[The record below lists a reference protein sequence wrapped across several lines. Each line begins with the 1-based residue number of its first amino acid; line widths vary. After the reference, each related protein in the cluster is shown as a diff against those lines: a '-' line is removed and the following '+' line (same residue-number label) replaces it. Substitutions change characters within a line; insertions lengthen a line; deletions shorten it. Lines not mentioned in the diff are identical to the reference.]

1 MSDAT
6 GLLVAKDRAGVIGTV
21 LGNNPGMAENI
32 AERIVDEAVKF
43 TATCAKNPR
52 DRLRPSRV
60 VDEGWH
66 ALILH
71 TRVYKELCDDFGI
84 FVHHVPEPPD
94 PSRHN
99 AGELTRTR
107 EMIRKAG
114 FTVDGALWLAPTD
127 ESIPVAANCEHS
139 EPGGEGTCTGD
150 CSNTG
155 PN

>member
-1 MSDAT
+1 MTDVTAI
-6 GLLVAKDRAGVIGTV
+6 LERPKRAGVIRTV
-21 LGNNPGMAENI
+21 LDNNPGMDPDM

-43 TATCAKNPR
+43 TAACAKFP
-52 DRLRPSRV
+52 DARLRPSRV

-71 TRVYKELCDDFGI
+71 TRVYSELCDGLGR
-84 FVHHVPEPPD
+84 FVHHMPEPPD

-99 AGELTRTR
+99 AGELTRTQ
-107 EMIRKAG
+107 EMIARAG
-114 FTVDGALWLAPTD
+114 FTVDDALWLAPTD
-127 ESIPVAANCEHS
+127 QTIPVAASCQHS
-139 EPGGEGTCTGD
+139 PPGPNGSCSGD

>member
-1 MSDAT
+1 MTDVTA
-6 GLLVAKDRAGVIGTV
+6 LLDRPQRLGVARTV
-21 LGNNPGMAENI
+21 LNNNPRLSEGM

-43 TATCAKNPR
+43 TATCARFPEA
-52 DRLRPSRV
+52 RLRPSRI

-71 TRVYKELCDDFGI
+71 TRLYHSLCDGLGR
-84 FVHHVPEPPD
+84 FVHHAPELPD

-99 AGELTRTR
+99 AGELTRTQ
-107 EMIRKAG
+107 EMITKAG
-114 FTVDGALWLAPTD
+114 LSVDDALWLAPTD
-127 ESIPVAANCEHS
+127 ESIPVAASCEHS
-139 EPGGEGTCTGD
+139 EPGGEGTCSGD

>member
-6 GLLVAKDRAGVIGTV
+6 GLLADKERAGVIRTV
-21 LGNNPGMAENI
+21 LSNNPGMAEDT
-32 AERIVDEAVKF
+32 AARIVNEAIKF
-43 TATCAKNPR
+43 TATCAKFPEA
-52 DRLRPSRV
+52 RLRPSRV

-71 TRVYKELCDDFGI
+71 TRVYKDLCDGLGR
-84 FVHHVPEPPD
+84 FVHHTPQPPD

-99 AGELTRTR
+99 SGELTRTQ
-107 EMIRKAG
+107 EMIVKAG
-114 FTVDGALWLAPTD
+114 FPVDDALWLAPGD
-127 ESIPVAANCEHS
+127 ESIPVAATCEHS